1 MSNTFHISSSEDEP
15 LRLHEESDEGQ
26 LPLDI
31 FEDEVSI
38 FVVAPIAGVDEENL
52 EILVD
57 NDLLTIRGS
66 RPRPKSL
73 PKNPQ
78 YFVEECFWGKFSR
91 NVLLPS
97 AVNSAEIT
105 AIFEGDIVII
115 TIPKARKATAKIISL
130 KKRT

>member
-1 MSNTFHISSSEDEP
+1 MSNTFHISSSPDES
-15 LRLHEESDEGQ
+15 LRLQEDSDEGQ

-31 FEDEVSI
+31 FEDENSI
-38 FVVAPIAGVDEENL
+38 FVVAPIAGVDEEKL

-73 PKNPQ
+73 PKKPQ
-78 YFVEECFWGKFSR
+78 YFVEECFWGNFSR

-105 AIFEGDIVII
+105 AIFEGDIVVI
-115 TIPKARKATAKIISL
+115 TIPKARKANAKIISL
-130 KKRT
+130 KKKQ